1 MAEDFRAG
9 NSLGSAKLSAD
20 TRDFACISDV
30 AKTQNS
36 REGWLAW
43 GNYSDRFARVI
54 YKCTGADVDFSKLE
68 AINL

>member
-9 NSLGSAKLSAD
+9 NSLGSAKLAAD

-36 REGWLAW
+36 REGWLA
-43 GNYSDRFARVI
+43 
-54 YKCTGADVDFSKLE
+54 
-68 AINL
+68 